1 MTVSWY
7 PTKYWQTTPVH
18 SSGNLI
24 ESYSQCLC
32 STNLCSQSTLSQT
45 AAIFSNL
52 FLSAA
57 VWEYWNI
64 TWIAALSCLI
74 LQWQNTVFLQQVL
87 FTEMPG
93 KQEFVL
99 LPLGGSKYTQECF
112 AKPGK
117 RFKKRAWALLG
128 NCRLIVKTWNK
139 YIQFSESVLQL
150 NHVNVIAESM
160 TIGADRAT
168 RIKEIY
174 VNNSL
179 AINN

>member
-139 YIQFSESVLQL
+139 YIQCSESVLQL